1 MCLGEKYVFYNPPL
15 CLPHEGTEVWDPGFA
30 SHSLSHEAPCL
41 ASAPEKLISVGIW
54 VPLLSWSS
62 QYFKR
67 SACNAGFKCY
77 FNSLHITRLPFFPG
91 HPGLK
96 ATSPLTCLPA
106 LSSMS
111 IQFLHN
117 HFSFPGSCHWP
128 AAALTPPA
136 CHSLPTG
143 LSESKSSH
151 NPKPCLAA
159 ALTKFST
166 SDLPLLGGSSPK
178 VSARL

>member
-1 MCLGEKYVFYNPPL
+1 MFGSDKESSSTL
-15 CLPHEGTEVWDPGFA
+15 
-30 SHSLSHEAPCL
+30 
-41 ASAPEKLISVGIW
+41 EKLINVGIW

-62 QYFKR
+62 QYFKH

-117 HFSFPGSCHWP
+117 HFSFPCSCHWL

-143 LSESKSSH
+143 ISESMLSH
-151 NPKPCLAA
+151 NPKPCLASA
-159 ALTKFST
+159 IVSPLNSALQT
-166 SDLPLLGGSSPK
+166 SPCWWDQVQKSQPGCSCLLFHSCLISFHPLK
-178 VSARL
+178 N